1 MQRASHLVARVGDGA
16 GHAIP
21 ASGGT
26 VIAEPRAMI
35 KLHRLN
41 GSSLVVN
48 ALLIERIESA
58 PDTIIR
64 LTTGNQY
71 VVRETSDEVRDLA
84 VQFLRS
90 IRCGDSNAPLGQL
103 ARVMR

>member
-1 MQRASHLVARVGDGA
+1 
-16 GHAIP
+16 
-21 ASGGT
+21 
-26 VIAEPRAMI
+26 MI

-41 GSSLVVN
+41 GSSLVIN

-71 VVRETSDEVRDLA
+71 VVKETADEVRDLA

-90 IRCGDSNAPLGQL
+90 IRCGDSAAPLGQI

>member
-1 MQRASHLVARVGDGA
+1 
-16 GHAIP
+16 
-21 ASGGT
+21 
-26 VIAEPRAMI
+26 MI

-41 GSSLVVN
+41 GTSLVVN

-64 LTTGNQY
+64 LTTGNQF
-71 VVRETSDEVRDLA
+71 VVQETADEVRDLA

-90 IRCGDSNAPLGQL
+90 IRSGDSAAPLGQL